1 VINRSESQLIARDQN
16 NQVRKAS
23 SKRPSRSS
31 NLKRSDQPQHKK
43 AS

>member
-1 VINRSESQLIARDQN
+1 MINRSESQLIARDQN
-16 NQVRKAS
+16 NQVRKSS
-23 SKRPSRSS
+23 SKRVSGSR